1 MDLFDRLTRL
11 LSDITQ
17 FFIRDSKSKSITKGD
32 ACHMSCCWSDIDV
45 FDDAVHEV
53 NEKSPV
59 VHFPRDVVV
68 SDAARFVD
76 DKRQVEEAV

>member
-1 MDLFDRLTRL
+1 
-11 LSDITQ
+11 
-17 FFIRDSKSKSITKGD
+17 
-32 ACHMSCCWSDIDV
+32 MSCCWSDIDV

-76 DKRQVEEAV
+76 DKRQVEEAVWRLNTIKELTECNVMYRVSVKIQADVFTR